1 VPAYTFEEF
10 IQRKNKGKKH
20 YFLKSILP
28 RDDVMEMYKEYLD
41 VAKAKKDKYLDER
54 DVRIREE

>member
-1 VPAYTFEEF
+1 
-10 IQRKNKGKKH
+10 
-20 YFLKSILP
+20 
-28 RDDVMEMYKEYLD
+28 MEMYKEYLE